1 MSLHPFEK
9 MFEKVLKDST
19 EDENLVLEEAEA
31 LHKKGYSAQ
40 EIYDVLVHLRDS
52 LIGDRD
58 VEILSEATEEFSK
71 YL

>member
-1 MSLHPFEK
+1 MAHPFEK

-58 VEILSEATEEFSK
+58 VEILSEATEEFSR